1 MIQAYRKIK
10 DYKKCWELYSEAGFS
25 YPEDEFL
32 VSLMTRI
39 CAATHDAEK
48 GLQLFRML
56 ETMGFVEHAEPYNSI
71 IFALASRPRYA
82 RKAVEM
88 YRIMQKK
95 RVVPDYHTFTGVLKA
110 TSQYGDVP
118 TA

>member
-1 MIQAYRKIK
+1 M
-10 DYKKCWELYSEAGFS
+10 
-25 YPEDEFL
+25 
-32 VSLMTRI
+32 VRI

-48 GLQLFRML
+48 ALSLFNKL
-56 ETMGFVEHAEPYNSI
+56 EMMGFVEHAEPYNAI
-71 IFALASRPRYA
+71 IFALGSRPRYA

-95 RVVPDYHTFTGVLKA
+95 RVVPDYHTFAAVLKA
-110 TSQYGDVP
+110 TSHYGDVV

>member
-1 MIQAYRKIK
+1 MNVT
-10 DYKKCWELYSEAGFS
+10 LV
-25 YPEDEFL
+25 EDEFL
-32 VSLMTRI
+32 TSLMTRI

-48 GLQLFRML
+48 ALLLFSKL
-56 ETMGFVEHAEPYNSI
+56 ELLGFVEYAEPYNSI
-71 IFALASRPRYA
+71 IYALASRPRYA

-95 RVVPDYHTFTGVLKA
+95 RIVPDYHTFAGVLKA
-110 TSQYGDVP
+110 TYHYGDVP